1 MWNRPQL
8 MSAISDLLFL
18 AGAAALLVAGA
29 VWAARLPLFPLQEV
43 VITQELSELRRD
55 ELEYTLAG
63 HLKGNFFSVNLD
75 ALRASLEQLPWV
87 RRADARRQWPGRI
100 EVSIEEHLPVAFW
113 GAATGQLVNQYGEFF
128 AAPLSKPPANPLP
141 VLTGPAG
148 LAAEMLADFQQA
160 ETVLHTIGR
169 WPKALNLS
177 PRLALQ
183 LRLDNDMVVEL
194 GRQQLKVPV
203 SQRLTRF
210 VEHYPELLAV
220 GGKRSAAVDMRY
232 PNGFALRFAAASA
245 NEGKG
250 KP

>member
-100 EVSIEEHLPVAFW
+100 EVNIEEHLPVAFW
-113 GAATGQLVNQYGEFF
+113 GAATGQLT
-128 AAPLSKPPANPLP
+128 AS
-141 VLTGPAG
+141 TS
-148 LAAEMLADFQQA
+148 LA
-160 ETVLHTIGR
+160 
-169 WPKALNLS
+169 S
-177 PRLALQ
+177 
-183 LRLDNDMVVEL
+183 
-194 GRQQLKVPV
+194 GRQV
-203 SQRLTRF
+203 RL
-210 VEHYPELLAV
+210 
-220 GGKRSAAVDMRY
+220 
-232 PNGFALRFAAASA
+232 
-245 NEGKG
+245 
-250 KP
+250 

>member
-87 RRADARRQWPGRI
+87 RRADARRRACARRALKFHYFFNSCLRLSDVRWRPIWLAKTGLTMICRTMPGCSRT
-100 EVSIEEHLPVAFW
+100 SSP
-113 GAATGQLVNQYGEFF
+113 TS
-128 AAPLSKPPANPLP
+128 P
-141 VLTGPAG
+141 
-148 LAAEMLADFQQA
+148 
-160 ETVLHTIGR
+160 
-169 WPKALNLS
+169 S
-177 PRLALQ
+177 PRI
-183 LRLDNDMVVEL
+183 
-194 GRQQLKVPV
+194 P
-203 SQRLTRF
+203 
-210 VEHYPELLAV
+210 
-220 GGKRSAAVDMRY
+220 AARC
-232 PNGFALRFAAASA
+232 R
-245 NEGKG
+245 
-250 KP
+250 

>member
-87 RRADARRQWPGRI
+87 RRADARDSFPCC
-100 EVSIEEHLPVAFW
+100 
-113 GAATGQLVNQYGEFF
+113 GAVDRAMRGASCRVPRAT
-128 AAPLSKPPANPLP
+128 P
-141 VLTGPAG
+141 
-148 LAAEMLADFQQA
+148 
-160 ETVLHTIGR
+160 
-169 WPKALNLS
+169 S
-177 PRLALQ
+177 PRCGLPASSS
-183 LRLDNDMVVEL
+183 R
-194 GRQQLKVPV
+194 PV
-203 SQRLTRF
+203 S
-210 VEHYPELLAV
+210 
-220 GGKRSAAVDMRY
+220 GIAA
-232 PNGFALRFAAASA
+232 G
-245 NEGKG
+245 
-250 KP
+250 

>member
-8 MSAISDLLFL
+8 MSSISDLLFL

-87 RRADARRQWPGRI
+87 RRADARRQWPGRM

-113 GAATGQLVNQYGEFF
+113 GAATGQLVNQYGEVFT
-128 AAPLSKPPANPLP
+128 ATLSKPPANPLP

-160 ETVLHTIGR
+160 ETVLHTVGR

-183 LRLDNDMVVEL
+183 LRLDDGMVVEL
-194 GRQQLKVPV
+194 GRQQAKAPV
-203 SQRLTRF
+203 FQRLTRF

-220 GGKRSAAVDMRY
+220 GGKRPAAVDMRY